1 MSRKRSIPDNRTAGR
16 SGIVPYRRGEDFRTR
31 HWRRLST
38 LEQEMDVSR
47 WCEQRGLTLRI
58 TTDIIGKSQVEF
70 SWPNGGRRAQNSYW
84 QTLVGRNSLS

>member
-1 MSRKRSIPDNRTAGR
+1 
-16 SGIVPYRRGEDFRTR
+16 
-31 HWRRLST
+31 
-38 LEQEMDVSR
+38 MDVSR